1 MSDEFVCPGCSRHFT
16 KRQLRMTFVLKEMC
30 PRCSAVI
37 REGDGFHYENT
48 EAIIAEDVA
57 AIDAWLAAERQGL
70 RLKYQQLR
78 DREVQGEYHWRA
90 TGLPLAGCPGNG
102 VIEVFYATKLRGVM
116 AVRITCTDAEHLD
129 DDVMRRL
136 MTVYRDHGLQPH
148 GSRHS
153 SADLTGQHAETRWG
167 GEQYLNTSTLEV
179 VLLQP
184 VLKRLIVSMRD
195 ALAMRN
201 KRGTT
206 SP

>member
-1 MSDEFVCPGCSRHFT
+1 
-16 KRQLRMTFVLKEMC
+16 MTSVVKEMC
-30 PRCSAVI
+30 PRCGTVI

-57 AIDAWLAAERQGL
+57 AIDAWLAAEKQGL
-70 RLKYQQLR
+70 CLEYEQLR
-78 DREVQGEYHWRA
+78 DREAQGEYLWRA
-90 TGLPLAGCPGNG
+90 TGSPLAGCPDNW
-102 VIEVFYATKLRGVM
+102 VIEVFYATKSPGVM
-116 AVRITCTDAEHLD
+116 AVRVTCTDAEHLD

-153 SADLTGQHAETRWG
+153 SADLTGQHAETQWG
-167 GEQYLNTSTLEV
+167 GQQYLDTSTLEMG
-179 VLLQP
+179 LLQP

-201 KRGTT
+201 RRGTA